1 MECANACALSN
12 NKNVRLSV
20 ATTILNTSS
29 YINAS
34 ASPSSVSAVS
44 IIDVVKK
51 IVTCGKYESE
61 PIVRCL
67 VAVGSVLLLQ
77 GESGIE
83 VKRIAKERGIGLI
96 MESADIAKQR
106 LQRRRSGSYLLRDFL
121 RIGHNIE

>member
-83 VKRIAKERGIGLI
+83 VKRIAKERGVGSI
-96 MESADIAKQR
+96 MEGADIAKHGDMAKAVGKEI
-106 LQRRRSGSYLLRDFL
+106 LSILS
-121 RIGHNIE
+121 

>member
-29 YINAS
+29 YIHAS
-34 ASPSSVSAVS
+34 ASPSSASSAVS

-51 IVTCGKYESE
+51 IVTCDKYETE

-67 VAVGSVLLLQ
+67 VAVGTVLLLQ
-77 GESGIE
+77 GDSGTE
-83 VKRIAKERGIGLI
+83 VKRIAKERGIGSIL
-96 MESADIAKQR
+96 ESADTAKHGD
-106 LQRRRSGSYLLRDFL
+106 LAKKVAEEILSLLS
-121 RIGHNIE
+121 

>member
-29 YINAS
+29 YIHAS
-34 ASPSSVSAVS
+34 SSPSSASSAVS

-51 IVTCGKYESE
+51 IVTCDKYESE

-83 VKRIAKERGIGLI
+83 VKRIAKERGVGSI
-96 MESADIAKQR
+96 MEGADIAKHGDMAKAVAKEISSI
-106 LQRRRSGSYLLRDFL
+106 LS
-121 RIGHNIE
+121 